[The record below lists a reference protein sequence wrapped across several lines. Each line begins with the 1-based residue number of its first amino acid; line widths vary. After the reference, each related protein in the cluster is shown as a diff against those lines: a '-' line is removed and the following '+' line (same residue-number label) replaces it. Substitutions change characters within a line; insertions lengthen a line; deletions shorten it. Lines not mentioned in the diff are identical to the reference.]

1 MGGDYTKNMFQVKVI
16 EGCLYKKQAV
26 WFSCE
31 SFMNYQL
38 KGVLWYFNLRAT
50 LFCILFSPFP
60 IINLV
65 KNLLGLKYKQR
76 AKMTVRRE

>member
-1 MGGDYTKNMFQVKVI
+1 MKNMFQVKVI

-50 LFCILFSPFP
+50 FLHLISANLIFLNPFAYYFPLFQL
-60 IINLV
+60 
-65 KNLLGLKYKQR
+65 
-76 AKMTVRRE
+76 